1 MIEKGQH
8 FTPDPA
14 PDGTIPPPIIRFSFD
29 PSDSDSVT
37 GSITPQQV
45 KDRRGQQDSHKALLP
60 AAPVLSDVT
69 SQQQRGSMQELELLD
84 LDTPQH
90 PILDDIDVTLRR
102 KVSSCGQEG
111 GMACRLQDDASCDTL
126 GRVLFQI

>member
-1 MIEKGQH
+1 MAESLGQELEMIEQGQH

-14 PDGTIPPPIIRFSFD
+14 PDGTTPPPINRYSFD

-45 KDRRGQQDSHKALLP
+45 K
-60 AAPVLSDVT
+60 
-69 SQQQRGSMQELELLD
+69 D

-102 KVSSCGQEG
+102 KVSSCVQEG
-111 GMACRLQDDASCDTL
+111 GRACKLQDDASCDTL